1 MLASN
6 VNEALKASDVRYAN
20 HGRALLRNRGAIALN
35 VEQIGPLKTSGRTD
49 QVGVTA
55 CAAGEP
61 YLVVVAPPNAQART
75 GVTVRRT
82 HCEVTPVLLLRH
94 LSEPCEELYELHFL
108 PFLGVR

>member
-35 VEQIGPLKTSGRTD
+35 AEQIGPLKTS
-49 QVGVTA
+49 VTNYMLGFTA
-55 CAAGEP
+55 SAAGDP